1 MFPDILQTDNLKKNC
16 NTAMIFFNVSYTTRI
31 CEVQHMGQYT
41 WYTFIKKGGG
51 GEFIETFQFIT
62 VRPELNVE
70 LLSIGNILTD
80 RQKASQDDSTVC
92 TKPRN

>member
-1 MFPDILQTDNLKKNC
+1 MFPDILQTDNLKNC

-51 GEFIETFQFIT
+51 GGVYRNIPVHHCETRIECGIAFNREHT
-62 VRPELNVE
+62 N
-70 LLSIGNILTD
+70 
-80 RQKASQDDSTVC
+80 RQAKSFT
-92 TKPRN
+92 R